1 MASLM
6 PGATGFCMRVSCQE
20 DVSHSWM
27 PVWWLVGG
35 FGMGVLRFWGIRYEC
50 LGSQRYIE
58 PEKSTKLQHE
68 RERSKKWYYV
78 EPERSNDGSD
88 LGAD

>member
-1 MASLM
+1 MN
-6 PGATGFCMRVSCQE
+6 
-20 DVSHSWM
+20 
-27 PVWWLVGG
+27 
-35 FGMGVLRFWGIRYEC
+35 VLDLSDIEPRKSTNWY
-50 LGSQRYIE
+50 YVE
-58 PEKSTKLQHE
+58 PEKSTKLQHEE

>member
-1 MASLM
+1 
-6 PGATGFCMRVSCQE
+6 
-20 DVSHSWM
+20 
-27 PVWWLVGG
+27 
-35 FGMGVLRFWGIRYEC
+35 MGVLRFWGIRYEC

-58 PEKSTKLQHE
+58 PKKSTNWYYVEPEKSTKLQHE
-68 RERSKKWYYV
+68 EPEKSKKWYYV